1 MRERRHEESDV
12 MRRAIPVT
20 IVSGFLGSGKT
31 TLLCDLLRRRQDRQ
45 LTVLINELGEVSI
58 DGALAR
64 ASMAEAPGVEI
75 IDFPSGLIAYA
86 DDVEFVPTLEAI
98 AGRARQVEHVLI
110 ETSGVALPTAVMARL
125 QEPGLASRFVLDA
138 TLVVVDTPRLLGG
151 EFDGAHNG
159 AVGEEGPAGEEG
171 STGKAGRVGEGAVSG
186 EEGPAGQ
193 GGRVGEGG
201 LAGKENPVGEEDSAG
216 KAGRVGKGAVGG
228 EGGPAG
234 QGGRVGE
241 GGGAGERIATPRAIG
256 QLFDQQLNAA
266 DVVVLNKIDELD
278 AEALL
283 AAEEQVRKRAPN
295 VRFLELAHNARL
307 DVRVALGLRLHQ
319 VTSAAVGGRSAA
331 PGERHFH
338 GPFAPMPGADGRTLT
353 DHSRIDGH
361 SHSGLMAHAHGLAT
375 HTHFHEQDPGWL
387 SFTLRSWERQ
397 SVGTLRT
404 ALERVAETE
413 PLLRCKGFA
422 LGSEGARPLLLQG
435 VRARVVATEEKAKS
449 AIDRSELVFIGYH
462 LSRTRVAS
470 MLSRLTG
477 TAWS

>member
-1 MRERRHEESDV
+1 MRERRHGESDVMRERRHEESDV

-45 LTVLINELGEVSI
+45 LAVLINELGEVSI

-201 LAGKENPVGEEDSAG
+201 AVGE
-216 KAGRVGKGAVGG
+216 RV
-228 EGGPAG
+228 
-234 QGGRVGE
+234 
-241 GGGAGERIATPRAIG
+241 ATPRAIG
-256 QLFDQQLNAA
+256 QLFDQQLSAA

-338 GPFAPMPGADGRTLT
+338 GPFAPMPGADGRTLM